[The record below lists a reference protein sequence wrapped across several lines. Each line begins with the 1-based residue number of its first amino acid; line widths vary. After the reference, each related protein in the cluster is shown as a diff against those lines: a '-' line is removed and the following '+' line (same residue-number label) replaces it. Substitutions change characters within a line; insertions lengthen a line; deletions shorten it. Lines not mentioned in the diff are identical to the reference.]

1 MRKKHV
7 VRLTKK
13 QRQTLLGLVSSGRNS
28 ARKIVRA
35 RILLK
40 ADVHGEAWP
49 DGRIAEAL
57 EVGTATVERIRR
69 RFAEEGWEAAV
80 GRRPQPAR
88 PEKRRLDGEAEAH
101 LVQLACSTAP
111 AGHSRWTLDLLT
123 DRMVRL
129 NYVPS
134 VSRYTVR
141 RVLKK
146 TSLSLG

>member
-1 MRKKHV
+1 MRKKPV

-13 QRQTLLGLVSSGRNS
+13 QRQTLLGLVCSGTNS
-28 ARKIVRA
+28 ARKMVRA
-35 RILLK
+35 RILLQ

-49 DGRIAEAL
+49 DSRIAEAL

-69 RFAEEGWEAAV
+69 RFAEEDWEAAV
-80 GRRPQPAR
+80 GRRSQPAR

-101 LVQLACSTAP
+101 LVQLAGSKAP
-111 AGHSRWTLDLLT
+111 AGHSRGTLELLT
-123 DRMVRL
+123 DRLVRL
-129 NYVPS
+129 NYVPC